1 MNSCKCFT
9 ECRFES
15 YSNHKFKLKIMK
27 KYLIGFVVIAVLHL
41 VPYLLLNDKNMLSNI
56 ELLILIPDI
65 LIIGLVVTAE
75 DKK

>member
-1 MNSCKCFT
+1 
-9 ECRFES
+9 
-15 YSNHKFKLKIMK
+15 MK